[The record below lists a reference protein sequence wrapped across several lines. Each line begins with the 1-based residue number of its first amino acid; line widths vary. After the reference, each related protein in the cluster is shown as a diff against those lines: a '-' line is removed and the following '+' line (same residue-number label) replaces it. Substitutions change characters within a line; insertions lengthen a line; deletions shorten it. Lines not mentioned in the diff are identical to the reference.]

1 MNKKKFFFIIIF
13 LNTFVLL
20 TNTTLASTNLE
31 NHPPFCL
38 ENSLL
43 KKATIKNIQVEIYK
57 NRKWQKNLFNAYLNN
72 HKYISKKFKA
82 KFKGRISV
90 FFSRDRKCSYSAKIR
105 FSGDARDHLRK
116 IDNRILSSIDVEIDE
131 NILGIVRFK
140 LILPETR
147 FSENE
152 VFTNLLLNKFG
163 FLSPKSFLIPVTIN
177 NSKSSKFIFVESS
190 LRKEFLESQKRIEG
204 PILSADDENLFNEDE
219 SLKKIALARLRNAAW
234 IKNDQ
239 DKLDLSIEAITRLN
253 YFFISQ
259 SLRSRQFGLILNG
272 NLDRFEKSF
281 FVNENFL
288 EEYYKYSLLINS
300 LGATS
305 SFTLSDSRFYYNPIK
320 RDFELIY
327 NDGHNSILT
336 LPDRVNYQL
345 FDKNHSG
352 FSEKLITDLKNINID
367 EFLYELKDLNV
378 DLKKKKLIQTLNSIA
393 KRTDKIANKA
403 KDIPIQELEFQDFYN
418 YDNFLKL
425 VNNTN
430 QFYSYYSAGKFYLCK
445 AKNLC
450 DELILNHKE
459 ILKLLSQRLKVK
471 NKKVFFLGNEKIK
484 TYNSVFSNY
493 WKSLKIENINIY
505 YTSEKSIKYDV
516 ENKVI
521 YLNPI
526 DNSSRFLIIDSTIDN
541 WTIKY
546 NLAEKFFLPQKNTKE
561 INKNYFK
568 IDNKYYK
575 SLAGCLTFYNVN
587 FQNTSITSNS
597 SICEDAI
604 NIIKSNGFLEFIKVK
619 GSFSDGV
626 DFDFSNLNL
635 KNIEVINSKNDCI
648 DMSYGKYTVE
658 NINSINCGD
667 KGISIGEKS
676 HVTINFLQNSNSLY
690 SVAVKDSS
698 SVFINK
704 VEAINFLKTCLNI
717 YRKKQEF
724 EGAYLNIN
732 SINSECKNGNNF
744 IQKNSKLIIKNDN

>member
-1 MNKKKFFFIIIF
+1 MNKKKLFFIIIF
-13 LNTFVLL
+13 FNTIILL
-20 TNTTLASTNLE
+20 TNTTLASINLE

-43 KKATIKNIQVEIYK
+43 NKAAIKNIHVEIYK
-57 NRKWQKNLFNAYLNN
+57 NRKWQKNLFKAYLNN
-72 HKYISKKFKA
+72 HKYISKKFKG

-90 FFSRDRKCSYSAKIR
+90 FFSGDKKCSYSAKIR
-105 FSGDARDHLRK
+105 FSGDARDHIRK
-116 IDNRILSSIDVEIDE
+116 IDNRILSSVDVEIDG
-131 NILGIVRFK
+131 NVLGIVRFK

-152 VFTNLLLNKFG
+152 VFTNLLLKKFG

-219 SLKKIALARLRNAAW
+219 SFKKIALARVRNTKW
-234 IKNDQ
+234 IKNDL

-259 SLRSRQFGLILNG
+259 SLRSRQLGSPLNG
-272 NLDRFEKSF
+272 NLDKFEKSF
-281 FVNENFL
+281 FVNNNFL
-288 EEYYKYSLLINS
+288 EEYYKYNLLINS

-336 LPDRVNYQL
+336 LPDRVNYKL
-345 FDKNHSG
+345 FDKSHSR

-378 DLKKKKLIQTLNSIA
+378 NLDKKKLIQTLNSIT
-393 KRTDKIANKA
+393 KRINKIANKA
-403 KDIPIQELEFQDFYN
+403 KDIPIEKLEFQDFYN
-418 YDNFLKL
+418 YNNFLKL
-425 VNNTN
+425 INNTN

-450 DELILNHKE
+450 DELTLNHEE
-459 ILKLLSQRLKVK
+459 ISKLLSQRLKVK

-484 TYNSVFSNY
+484 TYNSVLPNY
-493 WKSLKIENINIY
+493 WKSLKIDNINIY
-505 YTSEKSIKYDV
+505 YTSKKSIKHDA

-546 NLAEKFFLPQKNTKE
+546 NLAEKYFLSQKK
-561 INKNYFK
+561 INDNYFK

-604 NIIKSNGFLEFIKVK
+604 NIIKSNGFLKSIKVK
-619 GSFSDGV
+619 DSSSDGV

-635 KNIEVINSKNDCI
+635 ENIEVINSKNDCI
-648 DMSYGKYTVE
+648 DMSYGKYTVK

-698 SVFINK
+698 SAFINK
-704 VEAINFLKTCLNI
+704 VEAINFLKTCLNV

-732 SINSECKNGNNF
+732 SINSECLNGNNF
-744 IQKNSKLIIKNDN
+744 IQKNSKLMIKK